1 MIYSVDVEITAP
13 VNDTEVTDRVV
24 DAITNLFPDAEVRE
38 RPGEVV
44 ATTHQLEH
52 FSDRLH
58 EQEILDTA
66 RGQFQAGVDG
76 NAFSFSLKKQAA
88 FQGVVNFAVGNPDEL
103 GDIDVRV
110 RVEDPTVDEF
120 VDYVAPPT
128 EDGRPVTSDAEDRGP
143 GN

>member
-103 GDIDVRV
+103 GDVHVEVDVD
-110 RVEDPTVDEF
+110 DPSPRAF
-120 VDYVAPPT
+120 VDQVAPET
-128 EDGRPVTSDAEDRGP
+128 EDGVPVGHEDFDP
-143 GN
+143 